1 MNSGGVISN
10 CSVRLTAEKSF
21 AVNFMH
27 HENIDMA
34 KWGQSYFGVALVF
47 LRLQFLTFYSYFFDK
62 KNIICTENLKNVL
75 PNPYR

>member
-47 LRLQFLTFYSYFFDK
+47 LRLQFFNILFIFFFDK
-62 KNIICTENLKNVL
+62 KI
-75 PNPYR
+75 

>member
-47 LRLQFLTFYSYFFDK
+47 IRLQFFDILFIFFFDK
-62 KNIICTENLKNVL
+62 KV
-75 PNPYR
+75 

>member
-47 LRLQFLTFYSYFFDK
+47 LRLQFFVILFIFLFDK
-62 KNIICTENLKNVL
+62 KT
-75 PNPYR
+75 